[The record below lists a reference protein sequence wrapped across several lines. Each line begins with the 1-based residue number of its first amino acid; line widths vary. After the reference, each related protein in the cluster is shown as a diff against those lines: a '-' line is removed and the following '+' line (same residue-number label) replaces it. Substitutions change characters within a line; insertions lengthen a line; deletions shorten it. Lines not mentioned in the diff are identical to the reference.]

1 MSMRGEI
8 ISKEY
13 KSMKFVKDNNGKEFV
28 CYERDVENH
37 KNGKALSEEQKR
49 NCLDSSQILGDSW

>member
-1 MSMRGEI
+1 MRGNI

-28 CYERDVENH
+28 CYTNDVKSY
-37 KNGKALSEEQKR
+37 KNGTPLSKEQKKQ
-49 NCLDSSQILGDSW
+49 CLDSSQILGDSW